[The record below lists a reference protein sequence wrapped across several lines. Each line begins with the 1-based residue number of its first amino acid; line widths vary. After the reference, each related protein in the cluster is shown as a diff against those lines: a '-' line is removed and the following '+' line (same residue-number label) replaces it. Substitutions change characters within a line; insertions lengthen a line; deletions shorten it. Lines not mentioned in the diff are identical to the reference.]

1 MKEQELIP
9 HLFRKEFSKITAV
22 LCKFFGLEHI
32 QTAEDI
38 TSETFIAALE
48 TWPRNGIP
56 ENPTGW
62 LYAVAKNKARNLL
75 NRRQTFRNNVSPEI
89 QYSNNSRVE
98 MELEISE
105 KNILDSQLQM
115 IFAICHPA
123 IPVESQIGLALR
135 ILCGF
140 GIDEIANAFLTNKE
154 TINKRLYRAKK
165 TIRDEKI
172 EMELPP
178 SNEINQR
185 LDAVLTT
192 LYLLFN
198 EGYYSESSDMVL
210 RKDLCLE
217 AMRLAYLLVENEET
231 STPDV
236 LALLALIC
244 FHSSRF
250 EARKNRHGEIV
261 LYEDQDTS
269 LWNEELIAKGA
280 YYLNRA
286 SGGEQVS
293 KYHLEAGIA
302 WWHTM
307 KADTENKWSNILQL
321 YNQLVKIDDSPIV
334 ALNRI
339 FALSKVYGKHTAI
352 EEAET
357 LKLENNRYYQTLLG
371 VLYRDV
377 DAQKAKNHLL
387 QALSLTQNEAERK
400 TIQKQLESL

>member
-38 TSETFIAALE
+38 TSETFIVALE

-62 LYAVAKNKARNLL
+62 LYTVAKNKARNLM
-75 NRRQTFRNNVSPEI
+75 NRRQIFRNKVSPEI
-89 QYSNNSRVE
+89 QYSNNSSVE

-105 KNILDSQLQM
+105 KNISDSQLQM

-172 EMELPP
+172 EMELP
-178 SNEINQR
+178 SADEIHQR

-217 AMRLAYLLVENEET
+217 AMRLNYLLAENEAT
-231 STPDV
+231 NTPDV
-236 LALLALIC
+236 LALLALMC

-250 EARKNRHGEIV
+250 EARKNQHGQIV
-261 LYEDQDTS
+261 LYEDQDPS
-269 LWNEELIAKGA
+269 LWNEELIVKGA

-286 SGGEQVS
+286 SGGKEVS

-302 WWHTM
+302 WWHTV
-307 KADTENKWSNILQL
+307 KTDTEIKWAKILQL
-321 YNQLVKIDDSPIV
+321 YNQLINIDDSPIV

-339 FALSKVYGKHTAI
+339 FALSKVHGENIAI
-352 EEAET
+352 QEAES
-357 LKLENNRYYQTLLG
+357 LQLENNRYYHTLLG
-371 VLYRDV
+371 VLYKEVQD
-377 DAQKAKNHLL
+377 QQAKDHLL
-387 QALSLTQNEAERK
+387 EALSLTQNEAERK